1 MSQTDF
7 TAHFQDAS
15 LKAQHASAQ
24 VLDFAQKATATQ
36 SQLVQDQ
43 AEASFDLARSALG
56 IRDLEGVKSFWF
68 DAARVAREGF
78 ERVAQGS
85 QQFFADQVKLTESF
99 GRQAKE
105 QVEAATAKATKR
117 R

>member
-1 MSQTDF
+1 MSQIDF
-7 TAHFQDAS
+7 TAQLQEAG
-15 LKAQHASAQ
+15 LKVQHASAQ
-24 VLDFAQKATATQ
+24 VLDFAQKATA
-36 SQLVQDQ
+36 SQAQLFQEQ
-43 AEASFDLARSALG
+43 AEANFDLARSSLA
-56 IRDLEGVKSFWF
+56 IRDLEGFKSFWF
-68 DAARVAREGF
+68 DAARVTREGV

-85 QQFFADQVKLTESF
+85 QQFFADQVKLTESL

>member
-1 MSQTDF
+1 MSQVDF
-7 TAHFQDAS
+7 TAQFKDAS
-15 LKAQHASAQ
+15 LQAQNASAQ
-24 VLDFAQKATATQ
+24 VLDFAQKATTTQ

-56 IRDLEGVKSFWF
+56 IRDLEGLKSFWF
-68 DAARVAREGF
+68 DAARVTREGV
-78 ERVAQGS
+78 ERLTQTS
-85 QQFFADQVKLTESF
+85 QQLIADQVKLAESF

-105 QVEAATAKATKR
+105 QVEAATAKTTKR